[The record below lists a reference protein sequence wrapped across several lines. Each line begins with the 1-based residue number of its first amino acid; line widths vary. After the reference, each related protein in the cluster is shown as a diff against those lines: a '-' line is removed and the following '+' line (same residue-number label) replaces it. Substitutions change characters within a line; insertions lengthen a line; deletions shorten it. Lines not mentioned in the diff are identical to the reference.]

1 VGSKFG
7 WQQANRDIME
17 RHNEPLPD
25 NWSAGIGE
33 SSTNYYDMWYYQRD
47 EQCEVHV
54 WWDEGNPYRVSLLPI
69 IDFNEHGDP
78 VYDYEQQ
85 KGEFDTL
92 KEAEE
97 FAWSLMEEHA

>member
-1 VGSKFG
+1 
-7 WQQANRDIME
+7 ME

-33 SSTNYYDMWYYQRD
+33 TSTNYYDMWYYHQD
-47 EQCEVHV
+47 DKYDIHI
-54 WWDEGNPYRVSLLPI
+54 WWDKSNPYRVSILPI
-69 IDFNEHGDP
+69 NGFDENDDVQYG
-78 VYDYEQQ
+78 YEYQ

-97 FAWSLMEEHA
+97 RAWELMEEHA